1 MVGVERLFAK
11 VGQLLLSTSQRSG
24 VFNGNCCHAFSYK
37 TIGLSLLN
45 SVRFNSNRASICRIS
60 RLQYLRQYPTLV
72 VNPDGSTFT
81 IRYKEPRQIISLPVD
96 LNTLSETQKL
106 KHLERRK
113 PKTRISL
120 EEDFDDVD
128 FDSSKYLKL
137 VKKK

>member
-11 VGQLLLSTSQRSG
+11 AGQLLLSSQRSG
-24 VFNGNCCHAFSYK
+24 VFAGNAFSYK
-37 TIGLSLLN
+37 PVGLSLVT

-72 VNPDGSTFT
+72 VNPDGSTFN
-81 IRYKEPRQIISLPVD
+81 IRYKEPRKIINLPVD
-96 LNTLSETQKL
+96 LSTLSEIEKL

-113 PKTRISL
+113 PKTRISI

-137 VKKK
+137 VKK

>member
-11 VGQLLLSTSQRSG
+11 AGQLLLSSQRSG
-24 VFNGNCCHAFSYK
+24 VLAGNCCHTFSCNPV
-37 TIGLSLLN
+37 GLSLVN
-45 SVRFNSNRASICRIS
+45 SVRYNSNRASICKIG
-60 RLQYLRQYPTLV
+60 RLQYLRHYPTLV

-81 IRYKEPRQIISLPVD
+81 IRYKEPRQIIKLPVD
-96 LNTLSETQKL
+96 LSTVSEVEKL
-106 KHLERRK
+106 KHLERRRA
-113 PKTRISL
+113 KTRVSL